1 MPGSR
6 KHPASR
12 TKQKFQHS
20 VQESKAMRKL
30 TIVFDDPDATDSSE
44 DESVYPRRV
53 KRSKFVIPL
62 PPLAQTFTV
71 PETTSCE
78 VNSSNDAVRSC
89 IENKPQCRKRVLPQ
103 TPSTRRCTSG
113 KYRGVRQRKW
123 GKWAAEIRDPFK
135 GSRVWLGT
143 FSTAEEASQAYESK
157 RLEFES
163 MTMALAYNKR
173 SGSANEQPLATTSDK
188 SNCCNS
194 SAADVAVASVSVSE
208 KFSTTSYDDSVE
220 SVLSHTSPSS
230 VLELDTS
237 ASKSI
242 DMVNFVSNEDPLDE
256 ATDLVAQ
263 LAGLE
268 IPDLSLLNLPPS
280 SAAASGAVPPVTG
293 LNFGLD
299 FDWLSVDDCGQGFED
314 LGGLEDF
321 QIFGFD
327 DNEPSELP
335 DFDFG
340 DFGADE
346 LAGWTEEP
354 LNIPCA

>member
-1 MPGSR
+1 MSESR
-6 KHPASR
+6 KQPASR
-12 TKQKFQHS
+12 TKHKLQHS
-20 VQESKAMRKL
+20 LQEFKAMRKL
-30 TIVFDDPDATDSSE
+30 RIIYDDPDATDSSE

-53 KRSKFVIPL
+53 KRSVCEIPL
-62 PPLAQTFTV
+62 PPVPQIFTV
-71 PETTSCE
+71 PETSSCE
-78 VNSSNDAVRSC
+78 VNSKINAVRSC
-89 IENKPQCRKRVLPQ
+89 IEVKPQSRKRVLTR
-103 TPSTRRCTSG
+103 TPSTRRNTSG

-135 GSRVWLGT
+135 GSRLWLGT
-143 FSTAEEASQAYESK
+143 FKTAEEASHAYETK

-163 MTMALAYNKR
+163 MSKG
-173 SGSANEQPLATTSDK
+173 SGFGSANEPSDK
-188 SNCCNS
+188 SNYCNS
-194 SAADVAVASVSVSE
+194 SAAAATADVSVSE
-208 KFSTTSYDDSVE
+208 KFSTTTTSDESLE

-230 VLELDTS
+230 VLELDTL

-242 DMVNFVSNEDPLDE
+242 DMGNVSNEDAAMEE
-256 ATDLVAQ
+256 ASDLVAQ

-268 IPDLSLLNLPPS
+268 IPDLSLLNVPPPPS
-280 SAAASGAVPPVTG
+280 AAGSAFPSGTEP
-293 LNFGLD
+293 NFGLD
-299 FDWLSVDDCGQGFED
+299 YDWLSLDDCGGLDD
-314 LGGLEDF
+314 LGGFEDF

-346 LAGWTEEP
+346 FAGWTEEP